1 MTAPPGVPRPL
12 VALSLLLPAAL
23 YLAYRWT
30 RTRTQESEECAS
42 ASVNPREQPLEIGEV
57 QERLLSLK
65 RGRLETLEES
75 AEERQ
80 EAGEAEER
88 QEAGEAEDRLP
99 SDERPEQPEA
109 AQTTKTEVNQVKNVE
124 SEVTETEV
132 IEPEVA
138 ETEVTKTKVEAVFAC
153 TDIRYRNQAPVEA
166 RMVEEVVE
174 HMVIDEELFA
184 DPLVE
189 EGEGKV
195 PCAALALSD
204 PLCLASPPSP
214 HSYSSSPVKSEASS
228 GGPSTQWSDLIEQ
241 DERENFEQ
249 VLSSKLSGLE
259 LGARTRGGD
268 SGVVSPSEVSTEGER
283 ERVLSESHS
292 KTRSHSGED
301 AGIGS
306 EQGDLLSEGIGEGS
320 AEDSTL
326 MSYQFHIPDYLCGKL
341 IGQNGTFIKKLKE
354 ECRCNITLKEAEGVR
369 PRKVATKSSKRKE
382 KERRKAVEEEGALK
396 VCSIE
401 GTRASIDK
409 CLDIVKQKFAGNR
422 DELSFEQTNSS
433 ASVSSMH
440 GGSVSL
446 ALAEGCM
453 HEVFVSSIVGGGHV
467 FLQQPYH
474 PTFHALERLDACMN
488 KVYSTY
494 QCPALPSPVALNT
507 VCVAAYEGGWYRCQ
521 VVSVDESSQQ
531 ADIKYLDY
539 GGYHTIA
546 IDDLKQIR
554 TDFLSL
560 PFQAI
565 ECYLANIS
573 PKDDENVSAFV
584 LEELVA
590 HQIVQARM
598 IGTNEQ
604 GVPMIHL
611 YRAAGGQ
618 TTMVNKELVD
628 KRCASWIET
637 TIVQLEAGEAA
648 DQAWVAS
655 GNFQSMSLLP
665 DPSSQVNPIFHL
677 PGAPEGVL
685 EGAPPEA
692 WQEQYRA
699 PTAPPQLGDFWQL

>member
-12 VALSLLLPAAL
+12 VLLSLLLPAAI
-23 YLAYRWT
+23 YLAYRWSSA
-30 RTRTQESEECAS
+30 RAQESEDGES
-42 ASVNPREQPLEIGEV
+42 ASGGPREQPLEIAEV
-57 QERLLSLK
+57 QERLLSLR

-75 AEERQ
+75 AE
-80 EAGEAEER
+80 
-88 QEAGEAEDRLP
+88 DSLP
-99 SDERPEQPEA
+99 SDERPEEQPEA
-109 AQTTKTEVNQVKNVE
+109 SQTKAVETEVSEVKNVE

-132 IEPEVA
+132 IKHEVA

-153 TDIRYRNQAPVEA
+153 TDIRYRNRAPVEEV
-166 RMVEEVVE
+166 RMVEEVME

-184 DPLVE
+184 DPLLE
-189 EGEGKV
+189 EAEGKV
-195 PCAALALSD
+195 PSAASALSD

-228 GGPSTQWSDLIEQ
+228 EGPSTQWSDLIEQ

-249 VLSSKLSGLE
+249 VLSSKLSGLD

-283 ERVLSESHS
+283 ERLLSETS

-306 EQGDLLSEGIGEGS
+306 EQGDILSEGIGEGS

-354 ECRCNITLKEAEGVR
+354 DCRCNITLKEAEGVR
-369 PRKVATKSSKRKE
+369 PRKTATKSSKRKE

-433 ASVSSMH
+433 LPGAAVH

-446 ALAEGCM
+446 SLAEGCM

-488 KVYSTY
+488 KVYSSY
-494 QCPALPSPVALNT
+494 QCPALPSPVAVNT

-521 VVSVDESSQQ
+521 VVSVDESALQ

-648 DQAWVAS
+648 DQA
-655 GNFQSMSLLP
+655 
-665 DPSSQVNPIFHL
+665 
-677 PGAPEGVL
+677 
-685 EGAPPEA
+685 
-692 WQEQYRA
+692 
-699 PTAPPQLGDFWQL
+699 